1 MDIMLKFTEKLESTF
16 SQNMDN
22 VMRNMYIQEHIWK
35 FKRGADIAARINN
48 ELVSLKGKTVL
59 DIGSGSGGMTSGFPV
74 YGAQVIHTDVDKVF
88 MDLAEAAYHD
98 LGLQIP
104 RLYSAGENIP
114 LKNNSVDIVIMYNI
128 LEHLNSIPKT
138 LFEVS
143 RVLKHNGYV
152 LLRVDYRFDSKNIK
166 KDPHYGLP
174 YVILL
179 PKRLRK
185 ILLCNILKKGTVLQ
199 DNYWIKNRKE
209 LQQLFNSVGMQLYDF
224 YDSDIIACRMSR
236 A

>member
-1 MDIMLKFTEKLESTF
+1 MLKFMEKLESTF

-22 VMRNMYIQEHIWK
+22 VMRTMYIQEHLWK
-35 FKRGADIAARINN
+35 FKRGADIAARVNN

-59 DIGSGSGGMTSGFPV
+59 DIGSGSGGITSGFPP
-74 YGAQVIHTDVDKVF
+74 YGAQVIHTDVDKAY

-98 LGLQIP
+98 LNLQIP
-104 RLYSAGENIP
+104 RIYSMGENIP

-128 LEHLNSIPKT
+128 LEHLNNISKT

-143 RVLKHNGYV
+143 RVLKHDGYV
-152 LLRVDYRFDSKNIK
+152 LLRVDYRFDWNNIK

-199 DNYWIKNRKE
+199 DNYWIKNRNE
-209 LQQLFNSVGMQLYDF
+209 LKQLFDSVGMQLHDF
-224 YDSDIIACRMSR
+224 YDLDIIACRMSR
-236 A
+236 S